1 MSAPLSRRGF
11 LGATG
16 SLALG
21 AAAASALPLDAALG
35 APAPVNPA
43 GRARR
48 RLAVVGTGHRATGAW
63 GVELLKEQRERVEFV
78 GLCDVNPLRAEASRR
93 MIGVDAPTFTDFD
106 AMLRATRPDTVLVTT
121 VDATH
126 DRFIVR
132 ALEAG
137 VDVIT
142 EKPMTTDEA
151 KAGRI
156 LDAERRTGR
165 RVDVTFNYRY
175 APTHARIKELL
186 AAGTIGPV
194 TSVDFHWYLDTRHGS
209 DYFRRWHAYRKNSGT
224 LWVHKATHHFDLI
237 NWWLE
242 ADPVAVSATH
252 ALRRYG
258 KNNPFRGRNCR
269 TCPHRDR
276 CEFFFDMTKDERL
289 MRLYGGPER
298 ADGYLRDACVF
309 REDIDTPDTMS
320 ATVEYSNG
328 AMMSYSLNA
337 FMPYE
342 GYHLAFNGPRGRIE
356 IRMYERQPWP
366 VERGV
371 DEIRVTQAFG
381 GSRVIRSPW
390 GEGGHFGGDPL
401 LRAMLFEPGRPD
413 PLKQRA
419 GARAGAMSLLTGVA
433 ADRSARTGARVR
445 VADLLEGRAARG

>member
-1 MSAPLSRRGF
+1 M
-11 LGATG
+11 
-16 SLALG
+16 
-21 AAAASALPLDAALG
+21 
-35 APAPVNPA
+35 
-43 GRARR
+43 
-48 RLAVVGTGHRATGAW
+48 
-63 GVELLKEQRERVEFV
+63 
-78 GLCDVNPLRAEASRR
+78 
-93 MIGVDAPTFTDFD
+93 
-106 AMLRATRPDTVLVTT
+106 
-121 VDATH
+121 
-126 DRFIVR
+126 R

-137 VDVIT
+137 ADVVT

-156 LDAERRTGR
+156 LAAERRTGR

-186 AAGTIGPV
+186 MAGTIGPV
-194 TSVDFHWYLDTRHGS
+194 TSVDFHWYLDTTHGA

-237 NWWLE
+237 NWWLDSE
-242 ADPVAVSATH
+242 PVEVSATH

-258 KNNPFRGRNCR
+258 KNGPFRGRNCR
-269 TCPHRDR
+269 TCEHRTR
-276 CEFFFDMTKDERL
+276 CEFAWDMTRNPRL
-289 MRLYGGPER
+289 MQLYGEPER

-320 ATVEYSNG
+320 ATVRYANG

-342 GYHLAFNGPRGRIE
+342 GYHLAFNGPKGRIE
-356 IRMYERQPWP
+356 IRMYERQPWE

-371 DEIRVTQAFG
+371 DEIRVTRAFG
-381 GSRVIRSPW
+381 TSELIRSPW

-413 PLKQRA
+413 PLRQRA

-445 VADLLEGRAARG
+445 IADLLGAEAARG